1 MVLSSKEL
9 LSAVL
14 GEEVVG
20 LNFVDN
26 RIEYVLDSLPSTT
39 RHINIYELM
48 NIMKDFIG
56 KRYSCFGT
64 TKSSS
69 VIGWFL
75 WIDEEDIRFIAE
87 TEHEAVTKACEWI
100 LEQQK

>member
-1 MVLSSKEL
+1 MTLPSEKL

-14 GEEVVG
+14 GYE
-20 LNFVDN
+20 VDN
-26 RIEYVLDSLPSTT
+26 IQGGRRILHYHIKNSSMDK
-39 RHINIYELM
+39 INIYELM

-75 WIDEEDIRFIAE
+75 WIDEEDIRFIAK
-87 TEHEAVTKACEWI
+87 TEFEAITKACEWI